1 MLPKSR
7 RSFNSRSPS
16 VTTVNKAAP
25 APPAGWRLSVARW
38 VSIVGHPFAMTMVMV
53 LGTALHF
60 STPGEAFRTLL
71 LVTLIA
77 LLPVAVLMVRQVR
90 RGSWTNVDASN
101 RAERPLLFAVGIVA
115 LAVLIGAVLVFRPGS
130 VLIRGAVGVLIM
142 FVVCAVATRWI
153 KVSLHMAF
161 GALATTTLL
170 FLGSPAGWVLLAV
183 MPGLAWSRLA
193 LERHR
198 PAEVVIGLLV
208 GIVFGY
214 AINNL

>member
-1 MLPKSR
+1 M
-7 RSFNSRSPS
+7 
-16 VTTVNKAAP
+16 KA
-25 APPAGWRLSVARW
+25 LARW

-60 STPGEAFRTLL
+60 STPREALRTLL
-71 LVTLIA
+71 FVTLIA

-90 RGSWTNVDASN
+90 RGSWTNVDASD
-101 RAERPLLFAVGIVA
+101 RAERPLLFAVGIAA
-115 LAVLIGAVLVFRPGS
+115 LAVLLGAMLVFRPGS
-130 VLIRGAVGVLIM
+130 FLIRGVAGVLIM
-142 FVVCAVATRWI
+142 LAVCAVATRWV

-170 FLGSPAGWVLLAV
+170 SLGSPAGWVLLAV

-198 PAEVVIGLLV
+198 PAEIAIGLLV
-208 GIVFGY
+208 GIAFGY
-214 AINNL
+214 VINYL

>member
-1 MLPKSR
+1 M
-7 RSFNSRSPS
+7 N
-16 VTTVNKAAP
+16 A
-25 APPAGWRLSVARW
+25 VARW

-53 LGTALHF
+53 LGAALRF
-60 STPGEAFRTLL
+60 STPREAFRTLL

-101 RAERPLLFAVGIVA
+101 RAERPLLFTVGIAA
-115 LAVLIGAVLVFRPGS
+115 LAVLLGAVLVFRPGS
-130 VLIRGAVGVLIM
+130 FLLRGVVGVLIM
-142 FVVCAVATRWI
+142 LAVCAVATKWI

-170 FLGSPAGWVLLAV
+170 SLGSPAGWVLLAV
-183 MPGLAWSRLA
+183 MPVLAWSRLA
-193 LERHR
+193 LKRHG
-198 PAEVVIGLLV
+198 PAEVMMGVLV
-208 GIVFGY
+208 GIAFGY